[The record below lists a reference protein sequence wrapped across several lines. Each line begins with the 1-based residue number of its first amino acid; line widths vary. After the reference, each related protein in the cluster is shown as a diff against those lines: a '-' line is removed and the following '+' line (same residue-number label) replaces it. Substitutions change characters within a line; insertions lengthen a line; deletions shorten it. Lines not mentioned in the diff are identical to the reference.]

1 MDLFTGKILIE
12 YSILQQLWII
22 ERKVFAAAIGGTIAV
37 AGVIGVSLHYSNKQK
52 YNSKEQ
58 IVKRFVHRVKTAFQM
73 NKWDHDHA

>member
-37 AGVIGVSLHYSNKQK
+37 AGVIGVSLHYSNK
-52 YNSKEQ
+52 
-58 IVKRFVHRVKTAFQM
+58 
-73 NKWDHDHA
+73 